1 MKRSLVAVLVGA
13 ALAATVAFAQ
23 APADTYVYQTFGEI
37 ASLDPARAYDSASGE
52 IIENVYETLL
62 TYNGPSIDEFVPALA
77 TGYTVSPDGLTW
89 TFTLRPNVKFH
100 SGNTMSCKDVEYSF
114 EYGAL
119 TAHPQGATAYLM
131 GDLWLG
137 YSGDGSDPAAFQE
150 HVTWDMIDNI
160 VDCPEGPDGLVAVVN
175 LVNPTPAL
183 IPILTYTAFSI
194 IDSQFAIDGGSWDG
208 TEATWKD
215 WNGRDITTE
224 FLSTHMSGTGA
235 YQLVEATSESTVAT
249 AFPDYW
255 GGEPAIKNVVY
266 QYVDEQS
273 TRILALQQGDADRIT
288 LNERSALVQLR
299 GAPGVTVHE
308 DPTWTTTSVTA
319 VFFNFDVVTANNE
332 DVGSGQLDGSGIPA
346 DFFQDVNVRRGFA
359 QLFDQQGVVDQLYAG
374 QGVVLTMGL
383 PPAFLGYNADV
394 AVRTLDLEAAE
405 EYFRAAYDGV
415 LWNTGFEFT
424 AIYNAGNTIRQT
436 VLEVIAEELS
446 FLNPRFKMNV
456 RSLPWAD
463 FLDRSAQRMVPMFAL
478 GWAADFA
485 DPSNF
490 IDTFYSDH
498 GYYSSRTSI
507 NLPEI
512 QALIDEAG
520 TITDPV
526 ERGFLYRQIGTLHY
540 DLAPLIA
547 VPMQSPFLVTRDNL
561 HGVTW
566 NPMLSH
572 RFQWKALSKN

>member
-1 MKRSLVAVLVGA
+1 MKRNLSVLIVSA

-23 APADTYVYQTFGEI
+23 SPADTYVYQTFGEI

-52 IIENVYETLL
+52 IIENVYETLF
-62 TYNGPSIDEFVPALA
+62 TYNASEIAEFVPALA
-77 TGYTVSPDGLTW
+77 TEYTASADGLTW
-89 TFTLRPNVKFH
+89 TFTLREGVQFH

-114 EYGAL
+114 QYGAL

-137 YSGDGSDPAAFQE
+137 YAGDGSDPAAFQAA
-150 HVTWDMIDNI
+150 VTWDMIDNI
-160 VDCPEGPDGLVAVVN
+160 VTCPDGPDGFTAVVN
-175 LVNPTPAL
+175 LVKPTPAL

-194 IDSQFAIDGGSWDG
+194 VDSQFAIDGGSWDG
-208 TEATWKD
+208 TEATWTD

-224 FLSTHMSGTGA
+224 YMSTHMSGTGA
-235 YQLVEATSESTVAT
+235 YQLVESTNESTVAT
-249 AFPDYW
+249 SFANYW
-255 GGEPAIKNVVY
+255 GGEPAIKNIVY

-273 TRILALQQGDADRIT
+273 TRILALQQGDADRIA

-319 VFFNFDVVTANNE
+319 VFFNFDIDTANNE
-332 DVGSGQLDGSGIPA
+332 DVGSGQLDGAGIPA
-346 DFFQDVNVRRGFA
+346 DFFQDVNVRRAFS
-359 QLFDQQGVVDQLYAG
+359 QLFDQQGVVDQLYEG
-374 QGVVLTMGL
+374 EGVVLTMGL
-383 PPAFLGYNADV
+383 PPAFLGYNDDV
-394 AVRTLDLEAAE
+394 AVRGLDLEAAE
-405 EYFRAAYDGV
+405 EYFRAAYDGA
-415 LWNTGFEFT
+415 LWDTGFEFT

-436 VLEVIAEELS
+436 VLEVIADELS
-446 FLNPRFKMNV
+446 FINPNFRMNV

-463 FLDRSAQRMVPMFAL
+463 FLDRSAQKMVPMFAL

-490 IDTFYSDH
+490 INTFYDDD
-498 GYYSSRTSI
+498 GYYANRTSI
-507 NLPEI
+507 SVPEI
-512 QALIDEAG
+512 QTLIDEADVL
-520 TITDPV
+520 TDPV

-540 DLAPLIA
+540 DQAPLIA

-561 HGVTW
+561 QGVYW

-572 RFQWKALSKN
+572 RFQWKSLSKN